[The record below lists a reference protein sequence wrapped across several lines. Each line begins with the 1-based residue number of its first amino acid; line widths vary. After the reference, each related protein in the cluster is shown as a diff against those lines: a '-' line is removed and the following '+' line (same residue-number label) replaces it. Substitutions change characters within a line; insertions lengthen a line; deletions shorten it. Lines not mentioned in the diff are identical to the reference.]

1 ERLDASYV
9 TEDNDR
15 DQPVMLHRAIL
26 GGFGRFIG
34 ILIEHYAGLMPPW
47 LSPVHACVM
56 IIRDA
61 QAEVW
66 ESVVAV
72 LKDNGIRAIDVL
84 RNEQIGFKIRE
95 RTLER
100 IPYLLV
106 LGDREVEEG
115 TVNVRTRS
123 GKNLGTMSIDT
134 FVDLVK
140 AAVAERGRYIVE

>member
-1 ERLDASYV
+1 MR
-9 TEDNDR
+9 
-15 DQPVMLHRAIL
+15 
-26 GGFGRFIG
+26 
-34 ILIEHYAGLMPPW
+34 IE
-47 LSPVHACVM
+47 
-56 IIRDA
+56 
-61 QAEVW
+61 
-66 ESVVAV
+66 
-72 LKDNGIRAIDVL
+72 K
-84 RNEQIGFKIRE
+84 IGFKIRE

-123 GKNLGTMSIDT
+123 GTNLGTMSIDA

>member
-1 ERLDASYV
+1 MNITDS
-9 TEDNDR
+9 
-15 DQPVMLHRAIL
+15 
-26 GGFGRFIG
+26 
-34 ILIEHYAGLMPPW
+34 
-47 LSPVHACVM
+47 
-56 IIRDA
+56 
-61 QAEVW
+61 QAEAC
-66 ESVVAV
+66 EQVVAK
-72 LKDNGIRAIDVL
+72 LKENGIRAISDL
-84 RNEQIGFKIRE
+84 RNEKIGFKIRE

-123 GKNLGTMSIDT
+123 GKNLGTMSIDA